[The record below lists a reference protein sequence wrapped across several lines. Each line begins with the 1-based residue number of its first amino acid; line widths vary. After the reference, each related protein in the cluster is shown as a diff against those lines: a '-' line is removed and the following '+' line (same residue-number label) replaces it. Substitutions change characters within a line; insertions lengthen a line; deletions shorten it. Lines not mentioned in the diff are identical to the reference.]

1 MLAVLR
7 YGFVEAIYKMPRDVK
22 SGTCVFYPTVLL
34 WQQKYSAD
42 YQIHLLIFNI
52 FFYPLWVLAEMNFN
66 VSSCWNWQ
74 KILSTFKERKWE
86 LYISMQREP
95 FNLLK
100 NFTITFLP
108 KKFSFLIFFFKG
120 ALHRHSTYLADLMK
134 MWLWPFWNCQYLLCS
149 SYHDSAMGWFRIL
162 LFHKMLIFFPN

>member
-1 MLAVLR
+1 MDSWR
-7 YGFVEAIYKMPRDVK
+7 PIYKMPRDVK

-66 VSSCWNWQ
+66 VSSGWNWQ
-74 KILSTFKERKWE
+74 KSFKHLKRGNGSF
-86 LYISMQREP
+86 YISMQREP

-100 NFTITFLP
+100 NVMITFLP
-108 KKFSFLIFFFKG
+108 KKFSFNFFLKEHFIDIMLSRSNEDTVMAILK
-120 ALHRHSTYLADLMK
+120 LSI
-134 MWLWPFWNCQYLLCS
+134 LLLLF
-149 SYHDSAMGWFRIL
+149 SYHTVLWADSGFSCSI
-162 LFHKMLIFFPN
+162 KC